1 MLVYFVLLNFSK
13 KKKNKIV
20 LVDITICGRESFVL
34 LCSRSLVF

>member
-1 MLVYFVLLNFSK
+1 MLVFFVLLTFS